1 MNRII
6 SIGLAIAVAPAILLA
21 IGQWIE
27 SPDLVYVAQV
37 ALFDIALPLGG
48 LLVIA
53 GLLKKRMPPVS
64 LLAKAPATQ
73 TALHTTR
80 RLWESSIAGLTSTS
94 AQMFDEV
101 YTKLFWAPLI
111 GLVAFT
117 VAFGSPFIGTVSSTK
132 VLAMA
137 GCTPP
142 GFDAPAVCPPG
153 SFATRFV
160 LLTGWTKFVLF
171 APLLPLIFIQQFWDV
186 LLGWSLVTLAFYF
199 KSGKWSRQKE

>member
-21 IGQWIE
+21 FGQWMD
-27 SPDLVYVAQV
+27 SPDLAYVAQV

-53 GLLKKRMPPVS
+53 GLLKKRMPSP
-64 LLAKAPATQ
+64 LQLAKAPATQ
-73 TALHTTR
+73 AAKHTAR
-80 RLWESSIAGLTSTS
+80 RVWESSIAGLTNAS
-94 AQMFDEV
+94 ASILNET
-101 YTKLFWAPLI
+101 YTKLFWTSLI
-111 GLVAFT
+111 GLIAFT
-117 VAFGSPFIGTVSSTK
+117 LTFGSPFIGTVSSTK

-171 APLLPLIFIQQFWDV
+171 APLLPFIFFQQFWDV
-186 LLGWSLVTLAFYF
+186 LLGWSLVTLVFYF
-199 KSGKWSRQKE
+199 KSGKWSRQME